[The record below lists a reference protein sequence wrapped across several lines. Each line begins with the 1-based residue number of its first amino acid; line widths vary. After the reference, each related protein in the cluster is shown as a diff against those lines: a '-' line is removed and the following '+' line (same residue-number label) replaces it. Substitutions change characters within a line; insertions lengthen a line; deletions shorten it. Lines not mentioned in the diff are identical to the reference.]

1 MTDFFENAR
10 LRPAGLENTALYGE
24 PGRQLDSVLRFYY
37 SIPNDDLLKP
47 YRQRAGLPAPGKP
60 MGGVYV
66 SHSPFGQYLSA
77 YARFYKATG
86 EEKYRQK
93 AVYLMDE
100 WGKTIEEDGF
110 FFDTRKPFLS
120 CYYYD
125 KLVCGL
131 VDIANLCGE
140 ERALRYLSRITDWE
154 EKHVPETRKYCDT
167 VGQDTGEWY
176 TQSENLYKA
185 YMVSGE
191 ERYRMYASKW
201 EYSEYWCEIL
211 NRDYVNMYRKS
222 PWHHAYS
229 HVNTFSGAGM
239 AYIVTGNEIYL
250 DILKA
255 AYEFLQ
261 NEQCYATG
269 GYGSGENLAPR
280 SVVADQLKHAS
291 HHFETQCGSWAGFK
305 LSKYLTCFTGEA
317 RYSDWT
323 EKLILNCIGASLPNT
338 GEGRVFYHSEYK
350 TCGAHKRHYHA
361 SPWPCCTGTRPQ
373 AVCEYKDLIY
383 FTDEDSI
390 YVAQYFA
397 SEATLTVKGQ
407 RVSVSQRNSAFPVEP
422 KADIVINSDCT
433 FDLRFRIPGWAA
445 SKPEAL
451 VNGQKVSYGEA
462 LGWGVISRSWH
473 TGDRVEITLPM
484 EFSVNYLFDDRS
496 LPYAVTYGPLAM
508 AFRGGM
514 DVNPALFVETD
525 KVAED
530 FEPMPCEE
538 LTWRRLDNHDV
549 VMKPFY
555 MYKENEE
562 YFLYMDPGADICL
575 STYRLADLEGEW
587 KGLESFACSEDPE
600 ARCSFR
606 FRGKGIRL
614 RYFGRHAGGI
624 GRVFVDGAEKGEI
637 DFFNESNDVPL
648 FRDFDGEGD
657 GEHEVVLAPA
667 GAKSQR
673 SRGME
678 LNICGFE
685 TLNEF

>member
-24 PGRQLDSVLRFYY
+24 LERQLESVMRYYY

-47 YRQRAGLPAPGKP
+47 YRQRRGLPAPGKP

-77 YARFYKATG
+77 YARFYRATG
-86 EEKYRQK
+86 EEKYKAK

-100 WGKTIEEDGF
+100 WGRTIEEDGF

-140 ERALRYLSRITDWE
+140 KRALDYLARITDWE
-154 EKHVPETRKYCDT
+154 QEHVPETRKYCDT

-185 YMVSGE
+185 WLVSGD
-191 ERYRMYASKW
+191 ERYKMYASKW
-201 EYSEYWCEIL
+201 EYSEYWNEIL
-211 NRDYVNMYRKS
+211 NRDYENMYRKS

-239 AYIVTGNEIYL
+239 AYIVTGSEIYL

-269 GYGSGENLAPR
+269 GFGSGENLAPR
-280 SVVADQLKHAS
+280 SVVAEQLQTAN

-317 RYSDWT
+317 RYSDWV
-323 EKLILNCIGASLPNT
+323 ERLILNCIGASLPNT
-338 GEGRVFYHSEYK
+338 GEGRVFYHSEYR

-373 AVCEYKDLIY
+373 AVCEYKDLLY
-383 FTDEDSI
+383 FTDGDSI

-397 SEATLTVKGQ
+397 SEARLQVKGQ
-407 RVSVSQRNSAFPVEP
+407 EVTVSQKDSAFPAEP
-422 KADIVINSDCT
+422 RTVICIGADCG
-433 FDLRFRIPGWAA
+433 FALKFRIPGWAA
-445 SKPEAL
+445 ARPE
-451 VNGQKVSYGEA
+451 VRINGKKRAWKKDGD
-462 LGWGVISRSWH
+462 WGVISRTWEK
-473 TGDRVEITLPM
+473 GDRVEITLPM
-484 EFSVNYLFDDRS
+484 EFEARYLFDDPS

-508 AFRGGM
+508 AFRGGV
-514 DVNPALFVETD
+514 DVNPALFVEPGEL
-525 KVAED
+525 AGD

-538 LTWRRLDNHDV
+538 LTWRRRDNHDI
-549 VMKPFY
+549 VMKPFF

-562 YFLYMDPGADICL
+562 YFLYLDKKAGISL
-575 STYRLADLEGEW
+575 SSYRLAELEGQW
-587 KGLESFACSEDPE
+587 RRLESIACSEDGD

-606 FRGKGIRL
+606 FRGRGIRL
-614 RYFGRHAGGI
+614 RYFGRLAGGV
-624 GRVFVDGAEKGEI
+624 GRVCIDGKAAGEI
-637 DFFNESNDVPL
+637 DFYNESNDIAL
-648 FRDFDGEGD
+648 FRDFYAEDEG
-657 GEHEVVLAPA
+657 
-667 GAKSQR
+667 
-673 SRGME
+673 
-678 LNICGFE
+678 
-685 TLNEF
+685 